1 MDASNEHAVP
11 AGNILLIAA
20 AEVAKLLQISK
31 RTLARLQSAG
41 AIPPPVRLGGSV
53 RWRLEEIQKWI
64 ADGCPVVRA
73 RENVGTKK

>member
-1 MDASNEHAVP
+1 MDASHDHAAP
-11 AGNILLIAA
+11 GRDFLLIAA

-31 RTLARLQSAG
+31 RTLARLQSKG